1 MWHYLFHHAVWGHHT
16 ALSTDIFIH
25 EIELL
30 NEMSSKCFVSR
41 FSGLKF
47 RTVVFQLCTA
57 RPLATHLTFLK
68 KRLSSVIGQP
78 TAELEW
84 EGNVAAKANN
94 QMDCGIIVIFFYKES
109 DVSIYIFGLDMW
121 LLRWL
126 FFFFFGLALLSG
138 LTPKGIHLREGISL
152 LGLINWVTFFVLVFF
167 FPCWSD

>member
-126 FFFFFGLALLSG
+126 FFFFGVVWLY
-138 LTPKGIHLREGISL
+138 
-152 LGLINWVTFFVLVFF
+152 
-167 FPCWSD
+167 